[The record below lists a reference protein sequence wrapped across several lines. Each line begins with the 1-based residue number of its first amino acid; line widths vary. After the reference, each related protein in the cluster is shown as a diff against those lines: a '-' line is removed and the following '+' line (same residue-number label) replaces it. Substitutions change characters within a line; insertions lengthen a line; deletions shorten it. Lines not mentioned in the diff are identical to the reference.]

1 MWFTIGLMLG
11 AICGLI
17 VCSCAMVSQI
27 TSLENM
33 IASQRLEIMDLKNK
47 VNKEYLYDDFDEKK
61 IIKRLERLGYV
72 KKIQN

>member
-17 VCSCAMVSQI
+17 VCSCAKVSQI

-33 IASQRLEIMDLKNK
+33 IAAQRLEIMDLKNK
-47 VNKEYLYDDFDEKK
+47 VNKEYLYDRFEETK
-61 IIKRLERLGYV
+61 
-72 KKIQN
+72 

>member
-17 VCSCAMVSQI
+17 VCSCALVSKI

-33 IASQRLEIMDLKNK
+33 IAAQSMEIMDLKNK
-47 VNKEYLYDDFDEKK
+47 VNKEYLYDGFEGTK
-61 IIKRLERLGYV
+61 
-72 KKIQN
+72 

>member
-17 VCSCAMVSQI
+17 VCSCAMVSHI

-33 IASQRLEIMDLKNK
+33 IAAQKMEIMDLKNK
-47 VNKEYLYDDFDEKK
+47 VNK
-61 IIKRLERLGYV
+61 
-72 KKIQN
+72 

>member
-11 AICGLI
+11 SICGLI

-33 IASQRLEIMDLKNK
+33 IAAQRLEIIDLKNK
-47 VNKEYLYDDFDEKK
+47 VNKEYLYDDFDETK
-61 IIKRLERLGYV
+61 
-72 KKIQN
+72 

>member
-33 IASQRLEIMDLKNK
+33 IAAQRLEIMDLKNK
-47 VNKEYLYDDFDEKK
+47 VDKEYLYDGFGGTK
-61 IIKRLERLGYV
+61 
-72 KKIQN
+72 

>member
-1 MWFTIGLMLG
+1 MLG

-33 IASQRLEIMDLKNK
+33 IAAQKMEIMDLKNK
-47 VNKEYLYDDFDEKK
+47 VNKEYLYDGFEET
-61 IIKRLERLGYV
+61 R
-72 KKIQN
+72 

>member
-33 IASQRLEIMDLKNK
+33 IAAQRMEILDLKNK
-47 VNKEYLYDDFDEKK
+47 VNKEYLYDG
-61 IIKRLERLGYV
+61 LEET
-72 KKIQN
+72 K